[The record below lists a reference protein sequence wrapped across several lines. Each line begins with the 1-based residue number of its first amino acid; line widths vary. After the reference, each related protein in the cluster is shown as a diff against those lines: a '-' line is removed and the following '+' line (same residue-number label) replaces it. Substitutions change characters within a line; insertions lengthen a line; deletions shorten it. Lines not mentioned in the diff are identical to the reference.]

1 MTYLVIGVLILI
13 AALVVSIK
21 INIKQ
26 SKDKKILEST
36 LKTMEKINAKTEKIW
51 NAKDDSAK
59 FDASLDILQEYSNR
73 K

>member
-1 MTYLVIGVLILI
+1 MIYLITGILILI
-13 AALVVSIK
+13 AALVISIK

-36 LKTMEKINAKTEKIW
+36 LETMEKINAKTKKIW

-59 FDASLDILQEYSNR
+59 FNASLDILQDYSNR